1 MVHQKGV
8 HDRPAR
14 FPMHVNPC
22 RPHPLEHVLDEL
34 PMVLERWVVVNRP
47 KQSLAVNG
55 RGFGEILHHVH
66 LDDVPIENPLRS
78 SLSTRTIG
86 VLKPRSAK
94 PVPEF
99 PEMSLV
105 SFFAQEVAF
114 LERKQV
120 GEVCDVSRGPVGRKT
135 PARQMDVDGL
145 VLRPLAVHRIDA
157 EQKHARGVRLPRLD
171 TSNVRVGRDVH
182 QRPRPSR
189 GQTFVEACNIRS
201 MIACQDANCTL
212 RKHEPHA
219 ALTPSGQSTRIRVL
233 PRVFGVWVVSRSI
246 HTMEPAG

>member
-1 MVHQKGV
+1 MVHQEGV
-8 HDRPAR
+8 HDWPAC
-14 FPMHVNPC
+14 FPMHLNPR

-34 PMVLERWVVVNRP
+34 PMVLKRWIVVNRL
-47 KQSLAVNG
+47 KQCLAING
-55 RGFGEILHHVH
+55 RGFGKILHHVH
-66 LDDVPIENPLRS
+66 LDDVPIENTLRS
-78 SLSTRTIG
+78 TLSTRTVG

-99 PEMSLV
+99 PEMPLV
-105 SFFAQEVAF
+105 SFFPQEVAF

-120 GEVCDVSRGPVGRKT
+120 REVSDVPCRPVRGKT
-135 PARQMDVDGL
+135 PTRQMDVHGL

-157 EQKHARGVRLPRLD
+157 EQKHARRVRLPRLD
-171 TSNVRVGRDVH
+171 ASDVRVGRDVH
-182 QRPRPSR
+182 QCPRPSR
-189 GQTFVEACNIRS
+189 GQTLVEACNIRS
-201 MIACQDANCTL
+201 MSSCQNADCAF